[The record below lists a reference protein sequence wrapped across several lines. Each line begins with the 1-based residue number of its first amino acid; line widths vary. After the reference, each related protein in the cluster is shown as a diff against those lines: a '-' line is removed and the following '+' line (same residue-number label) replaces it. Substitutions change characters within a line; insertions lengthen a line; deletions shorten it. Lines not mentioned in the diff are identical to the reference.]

1 MIIPERK
8 FEEGDIVYAKADPQV
23 KMIVRRYVARIY
35 YCRFADQPD
44 KKELAL
50 FDREIV

>member
-1 MIIPERK
+1 MTIPERK
-8 FEEGDIVYAKADPQV
+8 FEEGEVVYAKVNPQI

-35 YCRFADQPD
+35 YCTFADQPD